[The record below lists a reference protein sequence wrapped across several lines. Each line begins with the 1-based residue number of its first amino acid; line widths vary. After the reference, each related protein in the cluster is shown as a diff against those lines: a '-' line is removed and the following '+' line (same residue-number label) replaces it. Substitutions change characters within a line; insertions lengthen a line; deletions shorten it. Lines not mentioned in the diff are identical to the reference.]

1 MVAQLIRHE
10 RMETTLPKAKELRRL
25 ADKAVTLGKA
35 GDLASRRAAAA
46 LLHSSAGTSGEVAKL
61 FGELAGRYA
70 GRAGGY
76 TRVLA
81 SRLRPGDGARLA
93 VIEFVD
99 RPGEM
104 RPARPGR
111 GASRGSAGASSPSS
125 SLWPAAA
132 RAAVEGGGAGGGGA
146 ATAAG
151 GG

>member
-46 LLHSSAGTSGEVAKL
+46 LLHSSAGTAADVAKL
-61 FGELAGRYA
+61 FGELAARYA
-70 GRAGGY
+70 GREGGY

-81 SRLRPGDGARLA
+81 SRTRPGDGARLA

-111 GASRGSAGASSPSS
+111 GGGGGGAGAGQAPPT

-132 RAAVEGGGAGGGGA
+132 RAAAGGG
-146 ATAAG
+146 
-151 GG
+151 

>member
-35 GDLASRRAAAA
+35 GDLPARRAAAS
-46 LLHSSAGTSGEVAKL
+46 LLHSSAGTSAEVAKL
-61 FGELAGRYA
+61 FGELAARYA
-70 GRAGGY
+70 GREGGY

-81 SRLRPGDGARLA
+81 SRLRPGDNARLA

-111 GASRGSAGASSPSS
+111 GGGGGGGPGDASALPPTLS

-132 RAAVEGGGAGGGGA
+132 RAAVGGGA
-146 ATAAG
+146 AAAG
-151 GG
+151 G